1 MMLTEETA
9 AAFGVEDRTDA
20 LQSIRG
26 GARYLAHI
34 LKRIPADV
42 SEPDRTA
49 FALAT
54 YNMGLGHLLDARR
67 FTRAGGSDW
76 NRWVHVRPMVKKLAD
91 PDFAAQSRHGYAR
104 GGETVWQDG
113 PVTRAVRQGAV
124 LYLDEIAEA
133 REDVIVV
140 VHPLSDHRRQLFI
153 DRHDE
158 SLTAPPEFMLVVSFN
173 PGYRR
178 GLKELKPSTRQR
190 FVALHFDYPPAE
202 VEAEVVRAESGVEA
216 PMARKLVALAARVRA
231 LEEPGLAETVSTR
244 LLVGAARLMRSGLN
258 ARVACAA
265 AVVQPLTDDPDTARA
280 LQDLVDL
287 AF

>member
-1 MMLTEETA
+1 VSADRSRPYYRPVRHEVEVFRHAFTHRLPVLLKGPTGCGKSRFVEAMAAELDRPLVTVACNDET
-9 AAFGVEDRTDA
+9 
-20 LQSIRG
+20 SS
-26 GARYLAHI
+26 
-34 LKRIPADV
+34 AD
-42 SEPDRTA
+42 
-49 FALAT
+49 L
-54 YNMGLGHLLDARR
+54 LG
-67 FTRAGGSDW
+67 
-76 NRWVHVRPMVKKLAD
+76 RWIV
-91 PDFAAQSRHGYAR
+91 R

-216 PMARKLVALAARVRA
+216 PIARKLVALAARVRA

>member
-1 MMLTEETA
+1 MFRHAFTHRLPVLLKGPTGCGKSRFVEAMAAELDCPLVTVACNDET
-9 AAFGVEDRTDA
+9 
-20 LQSIRG
+20 SS
-26 GARYLAHI
+26 
-34 LKRIPADV
+34 AD
-42 SEPDRTA
+42 
-49 FALAT
+49 L
-54 YNMGLGHLLDARR
+54 LG
-67 FTRAGGSDW
+67 
-76 NRWVHVRPMVKKLAD
+76 RWIV
-91 PDFAAQSRHGYAR
+91 R

-202 VEAEVVRAESGVEA
+202 IEAEVVRAESGVEA

-265 AVVQPLTDDPDTARA
+265 AIVQPLTDDPDTARA